1 MDFPNRIFV
10 RDVLGKQITPHTFLT
25 YACFTTSCEGHDGSS
40 PGDESARTEHKQ
52 DEGRGQVWVAP

>member
-10 RDVLGKQITPHTFLT
+10 RDVLGKWITPHTFLT
-25 YACFTTSCEGHDGSS
+25 YACYTTSCKGRDGSS
-40 PGDESARTEHKQ
+40 PGDEAAQTEHKQ